1 MAPSLYL
8 SVLTVNDET
17 ASFLIDL
24 GQPLEA
30 QGPFDAIVHKVT
42 DILAKADNGNKTAQ
56 KLIHNIQNYTDRHPE
71 CILLDP
77 LESTRQLL
85 DRYKQYQQ
93 VCTCDLVQR
102 DSRVIIPTFVELT
115 SSDVEENK
123 QKLAKAG
130 VTFPIGKIL
139 LLLFAVFQ
147 MAIIFSEESLRDVK
161 PPCVA
166 QSFLNHNALLYKI
179 FVVGNRQFVVQRP
192 SLKNLYPGNY
202 PTIFFDTQEVSKP
215 DSSHPLNEVDMKSI
229 DEPLIKPDWQLLEQ
243 LGAAIGNVMELRFEG
258 VDDFFS
264 VLLDYILE
272 VLGTKENCDRRADR
286 TPTSY
291 SNDPSS
297 TKPVSVIDSG
307 STGDHHCTIVKTAT
321 VNAVNLK
328 ASQKFFVDQ
337 SCRIDCTPHS
347 LSDPAYS
354 HRGASVVNE
363 DVSERSQ
370 MHSQLQHKNNLPSS
384 LP

>member
-1 MAPSLYL
+1 M
-8 SVLTVNDET
+8 
-17 ASFLIDL
+17 
-24 GQPLEA
+24 
-30 QGPFDAIVHKVT
+30 
-42 DILAKADNGNKTAQ
+42 
-56 KLIHNIQNYTDRHPE
+56 
-71 CILLDP
+71 
-77 LESTRQLL
+77 
-85 DRYKQYQQ
+85 
-93 VCTCDLVQR
+93 
-102 DSRVIIPTFVELT
+102 
-115 SSDVEENK
+115 
-123 QKLAKAG
+123 
-130 VTFPIGKIL
+130 
-139 LLLFAVFQ
+139 
-147 MAIIFSEESLRDVK
+147 
-161 PPCVA
+161 
-166 QSFLNHNALLYKI
+166 
-179 FVVGNRQFVVQRP
+179 
-192 SLKNLYPGNY
+192 
-202 PTIFFDTQEVSKP
+202 
-215 DSSHPLNEVDMKSI
+215 
-229 DEPLIKPDWQLLEQ
+229 
-243 LGAAIGNVMELRFEG
+243 
-258 VDDFFS
+258 DDFFS

-384 LP
+384 LPWYCWTLVVLDLFSAFFTISSCDNYI